1 MNVRIKKLLPVLEW
15 LPAYERANLR
25 WDLVAGITL
34 AFFVIPESM
43 AYASL
48 AGLPPQTG
56 IYCYLFGGLLYLIFG
71 SSRQLAI
78 GPTSAI
84 SIIIGTSIGLI
95 SAGDPARAVTVA
107 SAIALTMAL
116 LFFIA
121 YIIRLS
127 SLVNLISDTILVGF
141 KAGAALVI
149 ISTQLP
155 KLFGIEKSGS
165 TFSERIWHLVTHI
178 GETNPAVLFFGI
190 IALFLLI
197 AGNHFFHGKPVS
209 LVIVVLSIL
218 IVTFTGIKDLG
229 IRVVGDIPSGFPALK
244 IPITDINEMSDV
256 FFLALACFFLS
267 YVESISAART
277 LARKNG
283 YEVDPRQELLA
294 LGFANFASSI
304 ASGYAVAGGLSQ
316 STVNDRSG
324 AKTLLSLLI
333 ASAVL
338 CISLLF
344 LTGLLKNMPEVI
356 LAVIVL
362 DAVSGL
368 IKIKDLKHLYRVNR
382 IEFWVSALTI
392 AAVVLVG
399 VLQGIVIAA
408 MTIP

>member
-1 MNVRIKKLLPVLEW
+1 M
-15 LPAYERANLR
+15 
-25 WDLVAGITL
+25 
-34 AFFVIPESM
+34 
-43 AYASL
+43 
-48 AGLPPQTG
+48 
-56 IYCYLFGGLLYLIFG
+56 
-71 SSRQLAI
+71 
-78 GPTSAI
+78 
-84 SIIIGTSIGLI
+84 
-95 SAGDPARAVTVA
+95 
-107 SAIALTMAL
+107 
-116 LFFIA
+116 
-121 YIIRLS
+121 
-127 SLVNLISDTILVGF
+127 
-141 KAGAALVI
+141 
-149 ISTQLP
+149 
-155 KLFGIEKSGS
+155 
-165 TFSERIWHLVTHI
+165 
-178 GETNPAVLFFGI
+178 
-190 IALFLLI
+190 
-197 AGNHFFHGKPVS
+197 
-209 LVIVVLSIL
+209 VIVVLSIL

-244 IPITDINEMSDV
+244 VPITDISEMSDV